1 MKVFRVLYMLLGLI
15 ASAYGITFDNKT
27 LQIVGLLFVF
37 TVWIWEYFL
46 HDNDS
51 KRLNQILHN
60 IKESDNALNIQRDN
74 SGRVTN
80 NPFDMGE
87 YPAE

>member
-1 MKVFRVLYMLLGLI
+1 MLLGLI

-80 NPFDMGE
+80 NPFDFGE
-87 YPAE
+87 YSAT